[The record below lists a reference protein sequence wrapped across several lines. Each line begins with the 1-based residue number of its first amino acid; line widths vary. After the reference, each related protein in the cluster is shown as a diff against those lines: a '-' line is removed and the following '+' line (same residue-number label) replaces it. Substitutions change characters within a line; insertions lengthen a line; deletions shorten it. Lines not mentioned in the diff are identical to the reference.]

1 MASGRVTNS
10 KTLRVAFTP
19 APNIEQWVTAI
30 KAAALAAGWPTEGER
45 ADPPSIAGGSNGLR
59 FCSLEELGEI
69 GGGDTVIIN
78 PGPQVALAFLQR
90 TAADREEM
98 LRAVTQCGWV
108 YARASKLVEDGA
120 IVVDGALASISLPG
134 LGEVRLQQGP
144 YLARSDG
151 DGLMAIYNS
160 LPPAANA
167 SALWPAD
174 AYRYPVGRPGSEVES
189 GRPDMDLTGRG
200 RILVHGPYM
209 PLTPGLW
216 TLTVRVLAR
225 VPAAA
230 QRLRFEWGVELDT
243 EVLDTDLTR
252 SGIYEINLSRVW
264 ASNGEAQLRIWTRQP
279 HFQGYLEVLE
289 TTIART
295 ELDAA
300 ADPHPPL

>member
-45 ADPPSIAGGSNGLR
+45 ADPPSIPGGSSRLR

-69 GGGDTVIIN
+69 GGEDTVIIN
-78 PGPQVALAFLQR
+78 AGPQIALAFLQR
-90 TAADREEM
+90 TAADRDGM

-108 YARASKLVEDGA
+108 FARASKLVEDGA
-120 IVVDGALASISLPG
+120 IVVDGACTSISLPG
-134 LGEVRLQQGP
+134 LGKVQLRQGP

-230 QRLRFEWGVELDT
+230 QRLRFEWGVDLDT
-243 EVLDTDLTR
+243 EVLDADLTR
-252 SGIYEINLSRVW
+252 SGVYEICLSKLW

-279 HFQGYLEVLE
+279 HFQGYLEVLDS
-289 TTIART
+289 TIARRDL
-295 ELDAA
+295 EAE
-300 ADPHPPL
+300 